1 MSQEPNKKKI
11 GLFLLL
17 GIIVFFLIIGQS
29 VLSRFKVDNKQIAVM
44 YFNESVKG
52 LNVGSP
58 VVFNGVEIG
67 KVIKIELI
75 ANPQSV
81 TFLVPVYVQLTSLS
95 KMKKNTGWKGA
106 CF

>member
-44 YFNESVKG
+44 YFNELFS
-52 LNVGSP
+52 LL
-58 VVFNGVEIG
+58 
-67 KVIKIELI
+67 LI
-75 ANPQSV
+75 A
-81 TFLVPVYVQLTSLS
+81 YSLQI
-95 KMKKNTGWKGA
+95 
-106 CF
+106 F